1 MTVVD
6 VSVREAASMV
16 RAMKAV
22 CSSPQQLPGLPVLR
36 LAAMTLRLD
45 LPASLLSKDADGR
58 LKRTGMPQDYVR
70 ALIRAFPDKEATD
83 KLAVGAELLMSS
95 LPPKYVRAALELWG
109 PNGALHRVTE
119 EPYAALWHLGGQVAD
134 ADAVARG
141 VGRGVDTIAHGRI
154 TWALLS
160 AAKRGDTMVPVTDA
174 LWAMS
179 GGGQASAE
187 APLQRP
193 DSRLQSL
200 HRLTD
205 AGRVAV
211 VTHAGARYVVAPETL
226 QAENVVAA
234 AVLERAG
241 QAHLAVDA
249 AALAAGGLTPEQ
261 VGALQ
266 AVCSASI
273 GVLTGG
279 PGTGKTRCVRALV
292 EVLGASRCMLTAPTG
307 RAARNLNG
315 STVHSASGGQLL
327 RRRPLQ
333 ETSKADVPA
342 DLQLLVVD
350 EASMLTTELMTGVL
364 NLAPPT
370 CHVLLVGDPDQL
382 PPIGTGNVLCDL
394 IESRAC
400 PVASLTTN
408 HRSCGG
414 VTELARRVLAGEDFE
429 VVECKTEAEC
439 MRACVKAA
447 VGRGAQVLAPHN
459 ATRGLYNRALQSA
472 FRPSRVTM
480 RVDDYG
486 GVAEGAAGTM
496 TTDAD
501 GVSTLRF
508 GAKEVT
514 ANVDS
519 ALRVTRPIGGVG
531 VEYFTR
537 GDTVMVTKNQNKK
550 RLARGEV
557 SACNGDIGTLVR
569 APVLGVKP
577 LVDFGDGTVAEFPAT
592 VGWLTLGYAATVH
605 KFQGSECRVVALPL
619 DATWDRQLLYTAITR
634 AQEEAL
640 LVGTREQLR
649 FILAKQRPPRRS
661 ALAALLATTAD

>member
-1 MTVVD
+1 MTTPAAPAD
-6 VSVREAASMV
+6 VRVREAASMV

-22 CSSPQQLPGLPVLR
+22 CSSPQGLPGLPALR
-36 LAAMTLRLD
+36 LAALTLRMD

-70 ALIRAFPDKEATD
+70 ALIRSFPDKDSTD
-83 KLAVGAELLMSS
+83 KLAAGAELLLAN
-95 LPPKYVRAALELWG
+95 LPPKYVRAALDLWG
-109 PNGALHRVTE
+109 PNGALRRVSE
-119 EPYAALWHLGGQVAD
+119 EPYAAVWHLGGQVAD

-141 VGRGVDTIAHGRI
+141 VGRRADDVAHGRV

-160 AAKRGDTMVPVTDA
+160 AAKRGDTMVPVSDA
-174 LWAMS
+174 LWAM
-179 GGGQASAE
+179 GGQASGQAT
-187 APLQRP
+187 LQR
-193 DSRLQSL
+193 LN
-200 HRLTD
+200 D
-205 AGRVAV
+205 AGRVVV
-211 VTHAGARYVVAPETL
+211 VTHAGAQYVVSPDAL

-234 AVLERAG
+234 AVRERARR
-241 QAHLAVDA
+241 AHLAVDA
-249 AALAAGGLTPEQ
+249 AALEEGGLTAEQ

-292 EVLGASRCMLTAPTG
+292 EALGASRCMLTAPTG

-333 ETSKADVPA
+333 ETSKADVPT

-408 HRSCGG
+408 HRSCGA
-414 VTELARRVLAGEDFE
+414 VTELARRVLAGQTEGVE
-429 VVECKTEAEC
+429 VVECESQGEC
-439 MRACVKAA
+439 LRACVKAA
-447 VGRGAQVLAPHN
+447 VGRGAQVLAPIN
-459 ATRGLYNRALQSA
+459 ATRALYNRALQSA
-472 FRPSRVTM
+472 FRSARVTM

-486 GVAEGAAGTM
+486 GVAEGTAGTM

-501 GVSTLRF
+501 GMSTLLF
-508 GAKEVT
+508 GNTTVT
-514 ANVDS
+514 AKVDS
-519 ALRVTRPIGGVG
+519 ALSVTRPIGGVG
-531 VEYFTR
+531 VEYFAR

-550 RLARGEV
+550 RLSRGEV

-569 APVLGVKP
+569 PPVLGVKP
-577 LVDFGDGTVAEFPAT
+577 LVDFGDGAVAEFPT
-592 VGWLTLGYAATVH
+592 TTGWLTLGYAATVH
-605 KFQGSECRVVALPL
+605 KFQGSECRIVALPL
-619 DATWDRQLLYTAITR
+619 DTTWDRQLLYTAITR
-634 AQEEAL
+634 AQDEAL
-640 LVGTREQLR
+640 LLGTREQLR

-661 ALAALLATTAD
+661 ALLALLGAAG

>member
-1 MTVVD
+1 
-6 VSVREAASMV
+6 MV

-22 CSSPQQLPGLPVLR
+22 CSSPQQLPSLHVLR
-36 LAAMTLRLD
+36 LAAMTLRMD
-45 LPASLLSKDADGR
+45 LPACLLSKDADGR

-70 ALIRAFPDKEATD
+70 ALIRAFPDKQSTD
-83 KLAVGAELLMSS
+83 KLAAGAELLLCN
-95 LPPKYVRAALELWG
+95 LPPKYVRAALDLWG
-109 PNGALHRVTE
+109 ANGAIRRVTE
-119 EPYAALWHLGGQVAD
+119 EPYAAMWHLGGQVAD

-141 VGRGVDTIAHGRI
+141 AGRSADAVAHGRI
-154 TWALLS
+154 TWALLA
-160 AAKRGDTMVPVTDA
+160 AAKRGDSMLPVSDA
-174 LWAMS
+174 LWAI
-179 GGGQASAE
+179 GGGGRAADR
-187 APLQRP
+187 AATLPTLQR
-193 DSRLQSL
+193 L
-200 HRLTD
+200 HD
-205 AGRVAV
+205 AGLVALL
-211 VTHAGARYVVAPETL
+211 THAGVQYVASPDAV

-234 AVLERAG
+234 AVRERAG
-241 QAHLAVDA
+241 RAHLAFEQPLE
-249 AALAAGGLTPEQ
+249 ALLGGLSEGLSPEQ
-261 VGALQ
+261 VS
-266 AVCSASI
+266 AVQTVCAASI
-273 GVLTGG
+273 AVLTGG

-292 EVLGASRCMLTAPTG
+292 EAVGASRCMLTAPTG

-342 DLQLLVVD
+342 DLRLLVVD

-394 IESRAC
+394 IDSGAC

-408 HRSCGG
+408 HRSCGA

-429 VVECKTEAEC
+429 VAECETAGEC
-439 MRACVKAA
+439 MRACLKAA
-447 VGRGAQVLAPHN
+447 VSRGAQVLVPIN
-459 ATRGLYNRALQSA
+459 STRWMYNRALQSA
-472 FRPSRVTM
+472 FQSARVTM
-480 RVDDYG
+480 RVDGYG
-486 GVAEGAAGTM
+486 DVAVGEAGTL

-501 GVSTLRF
+501 GMSTLRF
-508 GAKEVT
+508 GAGEAGSNKTVT
-514 ANVDS
+514 VKVDS
-519 ALRVTRPIGGVG
+519 ALTLTRPIGGVD

-577 LVDFGDGTVAEFPAT
+577 LVDFGDGAVAEFPT
-592 VGWLTLGYAATVH
+592 TTGWLTLGYAATVH
-605 KFQGSECRVVALPL
+605 KFQGSECRMVALPL
-619 DATWDRQLLYTAITR
+619 NSTWDRQLLYTAITR
-634 AQEEAL
+634 AQEEVL
-640 LVGTREQLR
+640 LAGTREQLR

-661 ALAALLATTAD
+661 ALAALLAAAQPAE